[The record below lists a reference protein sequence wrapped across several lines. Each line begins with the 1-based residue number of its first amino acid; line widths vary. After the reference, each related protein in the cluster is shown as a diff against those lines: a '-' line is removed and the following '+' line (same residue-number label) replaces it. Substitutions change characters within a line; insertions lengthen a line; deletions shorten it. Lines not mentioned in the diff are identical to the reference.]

1 MRHSFPSFTAGIA
14 LIAATCAMLAAC
26 APVQLPPVVT
36 AQPVPANVPPPP
48 PPPPAKP
55 EPADAAA
62 RRLLAYNDQMR
73 QWQPPELTA
82 EVNRLNNVLA
92 TQGAATSPA
101 DILELALVL
110 SQTRNNGD
118 LGRAMALV
126 DPITRSSAKEV
137 QPWQGL
143 ARLLAVRFAEQRR
156 LEDAVERQK
165 NELRDAQRNAQQL
178 NEKLEAL
185 KAIERSINARPQPT
199 PPAPPPASAPK
210 AP

>member
-1 MRHSFPSFTAGIA
+1 MRPSFTFHPVLVA
-14 LIAATCAMLAAC
+14 LLVAAC
-26 APVQLPPVVT
+26 AVLAGCAQTRLPPVIT
-36 AQPVPANVPPPP
+36 AQPVPANPLPPA

-55 EPADAAA
+55 EPADAAS
-62 RRLLAYNDQMR
+62 RRFIAYNDQLR
-73 QWQPPELTA
+73 QLQPPELAA
-82 EVNRLNNVLA
+82 EVARLNNVLA

-101 DILELALVL
+101 DILELALAL

-126 DPITRSSAKEV
+126 DPIAKSSAQEV

-143 ARLLAVRFAEQRR
+143 ARLLATRFAEQRR
-156 LEDAVERQK
+156 LEDIIERQ
-165 NELRDAQRNAQQL
+165 NNQLRDAQRNLQQA

-185 KAIERSINARPQPT
+185 KAIERSITARP
-199 PPAPPPASAPK
+199 PPPVPAPPASAPK